1 MMKSGLARL
10 AAYHLTVLEAQKAGT
25 MQEPN
30 IKALAAEA
38 VTIKPAGEW
47 GCQALQRQFNLNYT
61 DAVHL
66 LETIREIANDDRDE
80 EPPATAEGQPEQF
93 RDLTP
98 HLHNSEAPAPP
109 AQTGSTSTQ
118 PDPPPGWH
126 YGTRGASK
134 GKLVRDVPAKPT
146 AAAPKPTAPEP
157 VPALTITEVPAPDTI
172 ALTFHL
178 PPGESFG
185 LLQYFAQSG
194 RPDESA
200 YIARQIALFHAAL

>member
-1 MMKSGLARL
+1 MP
-10 AAYHLTVLEAQKAGT
+10 
-25 MQEPN
+25 EPN
-30 IKALAAEA
+30 IKEMAAEA

-61 DAVHL
+61 GAVHL

-80 EPPATAEGQPEQF
+80 EPSATAEGPPEQF

-118 PDPPPGWH
+118 PDPP
-126 YGTRGASK
+126 
-134 GKLVRDVPAKPT
+134 AKPT

-157 VPALTITEVPAPDTI
+157 APALTITEVPEPDTI

-178 PPGESFG
+178 PSGEAFG

-194 RPDESA
+194 RADESA
-200 YIARQIALFHAAL
+200 YIARQIALFHAALSVAQPPKGRK